1 MEKDQIILLEDRG
14 LISITGEDTKNFL
27 QNIITNDIDKVSF
40 YSSIFSG
47 LFTPQGKYLFE
58 FFLIQTKNGYLLDCD
73 NEFTKEIINYLLKYK
88 LRSKIEITD
97 ISTDYVIGLISS
109 EKFLDIQ
116 ESENKTDDT
125 IEFRDSPLFLD
136 PRNKNLG
143 ARILSSLEKLHLT
156 IKKLDLKIVKPDAYF
171 AKAHSLGIPIKGI
184 ENLKDQLFGLE
195 ANFEELNAIDFKKG
209 CYIGQENTARM
220 KLKEKLRRRLL
231 PISSTEKLNLGE
243 EIEVKVLSFDKEK
256 LRVSLGLKQIQND
269 PWEGIEGKYSVGG
282 IYEATVS
289 NLTDYGCFAELE
301 QGVEGLIHLSEL
313 DWTNKNIHPSK
324 VVTLEENIR
333 VMILELD
340 NEKRRISLGLKQT
353 KPNPWLEF
361 ENKYNIGD
369 SVEGSIKSI
378 TDFGVFVGLEGDIDG
393 LIHLS
398 DLSDNEN
405 PEEDLKN
412 YNKGDKLSCIIFGI
426 DAERERI
433 SLKISD

>member
-14 LISITGEDTKNFL
+14 LISIIGEDTKNFL

-40 YSSIFSG
+40 SSSIFSA

-143 ARILSSLEKLHLT
+143 ARILSTLEKLHLT
-156 IKKLDLKIVKPDAYF
+156 IKKLDLKIIKPDAYF

-184 ENLKDQLFGLE
+184 KNLKDQLFGLE

-243 EIEVKVLSFDKEK
+243 EIFYNKIKIGKVLIEQPYPFCLVKV
-256 LRVSLGLKQIQND
+256 ID
-269 PWEGIEGKYSVGG
+269 PNIE
-282 IYEATVS
+282 
-289 NLTDYGCFAELE
+289 
-301 QGVEGLIHLSEL
+301 
-313 DWTNKNIHPSK
+313 
-324 VVTLEENIR
+324 
-333 VMILELD
+333 
-340 NEKRRISLGLKQT
+340 
-353 KPNPWLEF
+353 EF
-361 ENKYNIGD
+361 ENKELLANNKKCKILK
-369 SVEGSIKSI
+369 SV
-378 TDFGVFVGLEGDIDG
+378 
-393 LIHLS
+393 
-398 DLSDNEN
+398 
-405 PEEDLKN
+405 
-412 YNKGDKLSCIIFGI
+412 
-426 DAERERI
+426 
-433 SLKISD
+433 

>member
-27 QNIITNDIDKVSF
+27 QNIITNDIEKVSF
-40 YSSIFSG
+40 SSSIFSA

-156 IKKLDLKIVKPDAYF
+156 IKKLDLKIVKPDTYF

-184 ENLKDQLFGLE
+184 KNLKDQLFGLE

-243 EIEVKVLSFDKEK
+243 EIFYNKIKIGKIL
-256 LRVSLGLKQIQND
+256 
-269 PWEGIEGKYSVGG
+269 IEQPYP
-282 IYEATVS
+282 
-289 NLTDYGCFAELE
+289 F
-301 QGVEGLIHLSEL
+301 GLIKVI
-313 DWTNKNIHPSK
+313 DPNI
-324 VVTLEENIR
+324 E
-333 VMILELD
+333 D
-340 NEKRRISLGLKQT
+340 
-353 KPNPWLEF
+353 F
-361 ENKYNIGD
+361 ENKELLANNKKCRILK
-369 SVEGSIKSI
+369 SV
-378 TDFGVFVGLEGDIDG
+378 
-393 LIHLS
+393 
-398 DLSDNEN
+398 
-405 PEEDLKN
+405 
-412 YNKGDKLSCIIFGI
+412 
-426 DAERERI
+426 
-433 SLKISD
+433 

>member
-1 MEKDQIILLEDRG
+1 MEKNQIILLEDRG
-14 LISITGEDTKNFL
+14 VISITGEDTKNFL

-40 YSSIFSG
+40 SSSIFSA

-73 NEFTKEIINYLLKYK
+73 NEFTKEIMNYLLKYK
-88 LRSKIEITD
+88 LRSKVEITD
-97 ISTDYVIGLISS
+97 ISTNYVIGLISS

-156 IKKLDLKIVKPDAYF
+156 IKKLDLKIVEPDAYF

-184 ENLKDQLFGLE
+184 KNLKDQLFGLE

-243 EIEVKVLSFDKEK
+243 EIFYNKIKIGKIL
-256 LRVSLGLKQIQND
+256 
-269 PWEGIEGKYSVGG
+269 IEQPYP
-282 IYEATVS
+282 
-289 NLTDYGCFAELE
+289 F
-301 QGVEGLIHLSEL
+301 GLIKVI
-313 DWTNKNIHPSK
+313 DPS
-324 VVTLEENIR
+324 IA
-333 VMILELD
+333 
-340 NEKRRISLGLKQT
+340 
-353 KPNPWLEF
+353 EF
-361 ENKYNIGD
+361 ENKELLANNKKCRILK
-369 SVEGSIKSI
+369 SV
-378 TDFGVFVGLEGDIDG
+378 
-393 LIHLS
+393 
-398 DLSDNEN
+398 
-405 PEEDLKN
+405 
-412 YNKGDKLSCIIFGI
+412 
-426 DAERERI
+426 
-433 SLKISD
+433 

>member
-14 LISITGEDTKNFL
+14 LISITGEDSKNFL

-40 YSSIFSG
+40 SSSIFSA

-73 NEFTKEIINYLLKYK
+73 NEFTKEIINYLSKYK

-97 ISTDYVIGLISS
+97 ISTDYVIGLISP

-184 ENLKDQLFGLE
+184 KNLKDQLFGLE

-243 EIEVKVLSFDKEK
+243 EIFYNKIKIGKIL
-256 LRVSLGLKQIQND
+256 
-269 PWEGIEGKYSVGG
+269 IEQPYP
-282 IYEATVS
+282 
-289 NLTDYGCFAELE
+289 F
-301 QGVEGLIHLSEL
+301 GLIKII
-313 DWTNKNIHPSK
+313 DPNI
-324 VVTLEENIR
+324 E
-333 VMILELD
+333 D
-340 NEKRRISLGLKQT
+340 
-353 KPNPWLEF
+353 F
-361 ENKYNIGD
+361 ENKELLANNKKCKIL
-369 SVEGSIKSI
+369 KSI
-378 TDFGVFVGLEGDIDG
+378 
-393 LIHLS
+393 
-398 DLSDNEN
+398 
-405 PEEDLKN
+405 
-412 YNKGDKLSCIIFGI
+412 
-426 DAERERI
+426 
-433 SLKISD
+433 

>member
-27 QNIITNDIDKVSF
+27 QNIITNDIEKVSF
-40 YSSIFSG
+40 SSSIFSA

-58 FFLIQTKNGYLLDCD
+58 FFVIKSKNGYLLDCD
-73 NEFTKEIINYLLKYK
+73 YKFTKEIVNYLLKYK

-97 ISTDYVIGLISS
+97 ISSDYVIGLISS
-109 EKFLDIQ
+109 EKFFDIQ
-116 ESENKTDDT
+116 KSESKTDNT

-156 IKKLDLKIVKPDAYF
+156 IKKLNLKIVKPDTYF

-243 EIEVKVLSFDKEK
+243 EIFYNKIKIGKIL
-256 LRVSLGLKQIQND
+256 
-269 PWEGIEGKYSVGG
+269 IEHPYP
-282 IYEATVS
+282 
-289 NLTDYGCFAELE
+289 F
-301 QGVEGLIHLSEL
+301 GLIKII
-313 DWTNKNIHPSK
+313 DPNI
-324 VVTLEENIR
+324 E
-333 VMILELD
+333 
-340 NEKRRISLGLKQT
+340 
-353 KPNPWLEF
+353 EF
-361 ENKYNIGD
+361 ENKELLANNKKCKILK
-369 SVEGSIKSI
+369 SV
-378 TDFGVFVGLEGDIDG
+378 
-393 LIHLS
+393 
-398 DLSDNEN
+398 
-405 PEEDLKN
+405 
-412 YNKGDKLSCIIFGI
+412 
-426 DAERERI
+426 
-433 SLKISD
+433 

>member
-27 QNIITNDIDKVSF
+27 QNIITNDIEKVSF
-40 YSSIFSG
+40 SSSIFSA

-58 FFLIQTKNGYLLDCD
+58 FFLIKSKNGYLLDCD
-73 NEFTKEIINYLLKYK
+73 NKFTREIINYLLKYK
-88 LRSKIEITD
+88 LRSKIEIID
-97 ISTDYVIGLISS
+97 ISSNYVIGLISS

-125 IEFRDSPLFLD
+125 IEFRDSPLFQD

-184 ENLKDQLFGLE
+184 KNLKDQLFGLE

-243 EIEVKVLSFDKEK
+243 EIFYNKTKIGKILIEQPYPFGLLKV
-256 LRVSLGLKQIQND
+256 ID
-269 PWEGIEGKYSVGG
+269 P
-282 IYEATVS
+282 
-289 NLTDYGCFAELE
+289 N
-301 QGVEGLIHLSEL
+301 VE
-313 DWTNKNIHPSK
+313 
-324 VVTLEENIR
+324 
-333 VMILELD
+333 
-340 NEKRRISLGLKQT
+340 
-353 KPNPWLEF
+353 EF
-361 ENKYNIGD
+361 ENKELLANNKKCKIL
-369 SVEGSIKSI
+369 KS
-378 TDFGVFVGLEGDIDG
+378 
-393 LIHLS
+393 
-398 DLSDNEN
+398 
-405 PEEDLKN
+405 P
-412 YNKGDKLSCIIFGI
+412 
-426 DAERERI
+426 
-433 SLKISD
+433 

>member
-40 YSSIFSG
+40 SSSIFSA

-58 FFLIQTKNGYLLDCD
+58 FFLIQTKKGYLLDCD

-125 IEFRDSPLFLD
+125 IEFRNSPLFLD

-143 ARILSSLEKLHLT
+143 ARIVSSLEKLHLT
-156 IKKLDLKIVKPDAYF
+156 IKKLNLKIIKPETYF

-231 PISSTEKLNLGE
+231 PISSTEKLILGE
-243 EIEVKVLSFDKEK
+243 EIFYNKIKIGKILIEQPYPFGLLKV
-256 LRVSLGLKQIQND
+256 ID
-269 PWEGIEGKYSVGG
+269 PNIE
-282 IYEATVS
+282 
-289 NLTDYGCFAELE
+289 
-301 QGVEGLIHLSEL
+301 
-313 DWTNKNIHPSK
+313 
-324 VVTLEENIR
+324 
-333 VMILELD
+333 
-340 NEKRRISLGLKQT
+340 
-353 KPNPWLEF
+353 EF
-361 ENKYNIGD
+361 ENKELLANNKKCKIL
-369 SVEGSIKSI
+369 KSI
-378 TDFGVFVGLEGDIDG
+378 
-393 LIHLS
+393 
-398 DLSDNEN
+398 
-405 PEEDLKN
+405 
-412 YNKGDKLSCIIFGI
+412 
-426 DAERERI
+426 
-433 SLKISD
+433 

>member
-14 LISITGEDTKNFL
+14 LISITGEDSKNFL

-40 YSSIFSG
+40 SSSIFSA

-116 ESENKTDDT
+116 KSEGKTDDT
-125 IEFRDSPLFLD
+125 IEFRNSPLFLD

-156 IKKLDLKIVKPDAYF
+156 IKKLDLKIVKPHTYF
-171 AKAHSLGIPIKGI
+171 AKAHYLGIPIKGI

-231 PISSTEKLNLGE
+231 PISSSEKLNLGE
-243 EIEVKVLSFDKEK
+243 EIFYNNIKIGKILIEQPYPFCLVKV
-256 LRVSLGLKQIQND
+256 ID
-269 PWEGIEGKYSVGG
+269 PNIE
-282 IYEATVS
+282 
-289 NLTDYGCFAELE
+289 
-301 QGVEGLIHLSEL
+301 
-313 DWTNKNIHPSK
+313 
-324 VVTLEENIR
+324 
-333 VMILELD
+333 
-340 NEKRRISLGLKQT
+340 
-353 KPNPWLEF
+353 EF
-361 ENKYNIGD
+361 ENKELLANNKKCKILK
-369 SVEGSIKSI
+369 SV
-378 TDFGVFVGLEGDIDG
+378 
-393 LIHLS
+393 
-398 DLSDNEN
+398 
-405 PEEDLKN
+405 
-412 YNKGDKLSCIIFGI
+412 Y
-426 DAERERI
+426 
-433 SLKISD
+433 

>member
-27 QNIITNDIDKVSF
+27 QNIITNDIEKVSF
-40 YSSIFSG
+40 SSSIFSA

-58 FFLIQTKNGYLLDCD
+58 FFLIQSKNGYLLDCD
-73 NEFTKEIINYLLKYK
+73 NKFTKEIINYLLKYK

-116 ESENKTDDT
+116 KSENKTDDT

-156 IKKLDLKIVKPDAYF
+156 IKKLDLKIVKPDTYF

-184 ENLKDQLFGLE
+184 KNLKDQLFGLE

-243 EIEVKVLSFDKEK
+243 EIFYNKIKIGKIL
-256 LRVSLGLKQIQND
+256 
-269 PWEGIEGKYSVGG
+269 IEQPYP
-282 IYEATVS
+282 
-289 NLTDYGCFAELE
+289 F
-301 QGVEGLIHLSEL
+301 GLIKVI
-313 DWTNKNIHPSK
+313 DPNI
-324 VVTLEENIR
+324 E
-333 VMILELD
+333 
-340 NEKRRISLGLKQT
+340 
-353 KPNPWLEF
+353 EF
-361 ENKYNIGD
+361 ENKELLANNKKCKILK
-369 SVEGSIKSI
+369 SV
-378 TDFGVFVGLEGDIDG
+378 
-393 LIHLS
+393 
-398 DLSDNEN
+398 
-405 PEEDLKN
+405 
-412 YNKGDKLSCIIFGI
+412 
-426 DAERERI
+426 
-433 SLKISD
+433 

>member
-40 YSSIFSG
+40 SSSIFSA

-97 ISTDYVIGLISS
+97 ISSDYVIGIISS
-109 EKFLDIQ
+109 DKFLDIQ
-116 ESENKTDDT
+116 EIENKTDDT

-243 EIEVKVLSFDKEK
+243 EIFYNKIKIGKILIEQPYPFGLIKVL
-256 LRVSLGLKQIQND
+256 D
-269 PWEGIEGKYSVGG
+269 PNIE
-282 IYEATVS
+282 
-289 NLTDYGCFAELE
+289 
-301 QGVEGLIHLSEL
+301 
-313 DWTNKNIHPSK
+313 
-324 VVTLEENIR
+324 
-333 VMILELD
+333 
-340 NEKRRISLGLKQT
+340 
-353 KPNPWLEF
+353 EF
-361 ENKYNIGD
+361 ENKELLANNKKCKILK
-369 SVEGSIKSI
+369 SV
-378 TDFGVFVGLEGDIDG
+378 
-393 LIHLS
+393 
-398 DLSDNEN
+398 
-405 PEEDLKN
+405 
-412 YNKGDKLSCIIFGI
+412 
-426 DAERERI
+426 
-433 SLKISD
+433 